1 MVIIHFFSGMGP
13 KLLDATGQGVLW
25 GLMVLGVY
33 ITYKL
38 LDIADLTVDGSFALG
53 GCVCA
58 MLIVQKGVNPFLALF
73 LATLAGMAAGLVTGA
88 LHTAFDIPAILAG
101 ILTQLALWS
110 VNLWVMGKSNTPL
123 AKVDNMVS
131 LLAESTG
138 FSQAKASQ
146 LIGIGA
152 AIAVVALLYWFF
164 GTEIGSAIRAT
175 GNNEDMIRALGVNTK
190 WTKLLGLMISNGLVG
205 LSGALVCQSQKY
217 ADVMMGQ
224 GAIVIGLAAIVI
236 GEVLFGRGGP
246 HALAKGVLAATVGAV
261 VYRII
266 VAAAIAVNIDAKN
279 MKLVSALIVAAAISY
294 PAIRDKVLFY
304 RKRREA
310 NRNV

>member
-138 FSQAKASQ
+138 FSQAKA
-146 LIGIGA
+146 
-152 AIAVVALLYWFF
+152 
-164 GTEIGSAIRAT
+164 
-175 GNNEDMIRALGVNTK
+175 
-190 WTKLLGLMISNGLVG
+190 
-205 LSGALVCQSQKY
+205 
-217 ADVMMGQ
+217 
-224 GAIVIGLAAIVI
+224 
-236 GEVLFGRGGP
+236 
-246 HALAKGVLAATVGAV
+246 
-261 VYRII
+261 
-266 VAAAIAVNIDAKN
+266 
-279 MKLVSALIVAAAISY
+279 
-294 PAIRDKVLFY
+294 
-304 RKRREA
+304 
-310 NRNV
+310 